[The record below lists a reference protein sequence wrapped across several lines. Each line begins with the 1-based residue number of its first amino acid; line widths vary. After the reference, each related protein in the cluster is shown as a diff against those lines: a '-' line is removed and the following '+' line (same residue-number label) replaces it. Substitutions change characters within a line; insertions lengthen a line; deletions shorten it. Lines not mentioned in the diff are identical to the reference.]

1 MQNLFMRVKVAI
13 PLEKLLRR
21 GGYLLDLGGQRV
33 WVKFRYERLPMH
45 CHVCGMLGH
54 DLKHCASYIACTKIG
69 EVVCQYSEW
78 LKAIGG
84 CPRSPPKREL
94 ELKWAAMEEQSGENS
109 TDVEV
114 GVVAATVE
122 KEK

>member
-1 MQNLFMRVKVAI
+1 MQNLFIRVKVTI
-13 PLEKLLRR
+13 TLEKLLRR

-69 EVVCQYSEW
+69 EVICQYSEW

-84 CPRSPPKREL
+84 CHRSPPKREL
-94 ELKWAAMEEQSGENS
+94 ELK
-109 TDVEV
+109 
-114 GVVAATVE
+114 
-122 KEK
+122 

>member
-1 MQNLFMRVKVAI
+1 
-13 PLEKLLRR
+13 
-21 GGYLLDLGGQRV
+21 
-33 WVKFRYERLPMH
+33 MH

-84 CPRSPPKREL
+84 CHRSPPKREL

-109 TDVEV
+109 ADVEV

>member
-1 MQNLFMRVKVAI
+1 
-13 PLEKLLRR
+13 
-21 GGYLLDLGGQRV
+21 
-33 WVKFRYERLPMH
+33 MH

-84 CPRSPPKREL
+84 CHRSPPKREL